1 MVWLLFLFLV
11 ILVIIKDKEQEKAPP
26 MKEGDG
32 MKWQMPIGVD
42 NFFDIRS
49 KHYYFVDKTDFIRQL
64 IDGHSAVTLITRP
77 RRFGKTLTLSML
89 EYFFSIEKEAQS
101 RHLFDGLAIE
111 GAGPAYMAHRGQYPV
126 LFLSLKDL
134 KDLTWPQMLQSLSSW
149 ISYWFID
156 HEYLAESPA
165 VNPDLRRRFLA
176 LKQQGAGQNEMQLA
190 LALLV
195 KMMHQ
200 HFGKPVILL
209 IDEYDA
215 PIQQAWEHGF
225 YTECIAFMKQFLGS
239 VLKGNRD
246 LDFAVL
252 TGVLRVAK
260 ESIFSDLNNL
270 DVCSVMD
277 VAYRNVI
284 GFTPQEVAQ
293 MAEDLSMTAALPALK
308 AWYDGYLFGG
318 AEIYNPWSIVNFF
331 RHGDVGDY
339 WVNTSGNGIIRE
351 MLRHVTA
358 ETETDLLSLL
368 QGRHVTALIR
378 EGVIYEDIGRDT
390 DALYTMLLTTGYL
403 TVVSRKRGIGGIRCE
418 LVIPNREVQD
428 VYRFEILDKMRGR
441 FSVSRLETMFD
452 DLLSGNG
459 KALSELLGGYLRDLV
474 SVYDTANKESFY
486 HGFVLGMTA
495 LFVSD
500 YIIESN
506 RESGYGC
513 FDLAIIPKDV
523 SKAGVI
529 MEFKV
534 AASEADMAAKAKEA
548 LQQIEEREYV
558 TEFRQ
563 RGIQRVWK
571 YGIAF
576 CGKKILAFQGPMC

>member
-1 MVWLLFLFLV
+1 
-11 ILVIIKDKEQEKAPP
+11 

-89 EYFFSIEKEAQS
+89 EYFFSIEKEAHS

-111 GAGPAYMAHRGQYPV
+111 RAGAAYMAHRGQYPV

-209 IDEYDA
+209 LDEYDA

-277 VAYRNVI
+277 AAYRDVI

-358 ETETDLLSLL
+358 ETEMDLLSLL

-403 TVVSRKRGIGGIRCE
+403 TAVSRKRGIGGIRCE

-428 VYRFEILDKMRGR
+428 VYRFEILDKMRDR

-459 KALSELLGGYLRDLV
+459 KAFSELLGSYLRDLV

-495 LFVSD
+495 LFLGKD
-500 YIIESN
+500 YRVESN
-506 RESGYGC
+506 RESGYGR

-571 YGIAF
+571 YCIAF

>member
-1 MVWLLFLFLV
+1 
-11 ILVIIKDKEQEKAPP
+11 
-26 MKEGDG
+26 

-209 IDEYDA
+209 LDEYDA

-277 VAYRNVI
+277 AAYRDVI

-403 TVVSRKRGIGGIRCE
+403 TAVSRKRGIGGIRCE

-441 FSVSRLETMFD
+441 FSVSRLETMCD

-459 KALSELLGGYLRDLV
+459 KAFSELLGGYLRDLV

-506 RESGYGC
+506 RESGYGR

>member
-1 MVWLLFLFLV
+1 M
-11 ILVIIKDKEQEKAPP
+11 KA
-26 MKEGDG
+26 GDG

-42 NFFDIRS
+42 NFLDIRS

-111 GAGPAYMAHRGQYPV
+111 GAGAAYMAHRGQYPV

-209 IDEYDA
+209 LDEYDA

-277 VAYRNVI
+277 AAYRDVI

-403 TVVSRKRGIGGIRCE
+403 TAVSRKRGIGGIRCE

-441 FSVSRLETMFD
+441 FSVSRLEIMFD

-459 KALSELLGGYLRDLV
+459 KAFSELLGGYLRDLV

-506 RESGYGC
+506 RESGYGR

-529 MEFKV
+529 MKFKV
-534 AASEADMAAKAKEA
+534 ASSEADMAAKAKEA

>member
-1 MVWLLFLFLV
+1 
-11 ILVIIKDKEQEKAPP
+11 
-26 MKEGDG
+26 

-42 NFFDIRS
+42 NFLDIRS

-89 EYFFSIEKEAQS
+89 EYFFSTEKEEQS

-111 GAGPAYMAHRGQYPV
+111 RAGAAYMSHRGQYPV

-156 HEYLAESPA
+156 HDYLAESPA
-165 VNPDLRRRFLA
+165 VNPDLCRRFLA

-246 LDFAVL
+246 LDFAIL

-277 VAYRNVI
+277 AAYRDVI
-284 GFTPQEVAQ
+284 GFTPQEVAK

-308 AWYDGYLFGG
+308 EWYDGYLFGG

-331 RHGDVGDY
+331 RHGEVGDY
-339 WVNTSGNGIIRE
+339 WINTSGNGIIRE
-351 MLRHVTA
+351 MLHHVTA
-358 ETETDLLSLL
+358 ETEKDLLSLL
-368 QGRHVTALIR
+368 QGRHVMALIR
-378 EGVIYEDIGRDT
+378 EGVIYEDIGQDT

-403 TVVSRKRGIGGIRCE
+403 TAISRKRGIGGIRCE

-428 VYRFEILDKMRGR
+428 VYRFEILDKTRGR

-452 DLLSGNG
+452 DLLSGRG
-459 KALSELLGGYLRDLV
+459 KAFSELLAGYLRDLV

-495 LFVSD
+495 LFLGKD
-500 YIIESN
+500 YTVESN
-506 RESGYGC
+506 RESGYGR

-523 SKAGVI
+523 KKAGVI

-534 AASEADMAAKAKEA
+534 ASREADMEAKAREA

-558 TEFRQ
+558 TAFRQ
-563 RGIQRVWK
+563 RGIQQVWK